1 MALAKKIT
9 VYTTPACPH
18 CDHAKRRLAELGHT
32 FREVDVM
39 SDRAGL
45 REMLL
50 MTGRHAVPV
59 VVVGEKAMVG
69 WDAREF
75 RRLSAVPRQA

>member
-1 MALAKKIT
+1 
-9 VYTTPACPH
+9 
-18 CDHAKRRLAELGHT
+18 
-32 FREVDVM
+32 
-39 SDRAGL
+39 
-45 REMLL
+45 MLL

>member
-1 MALAKKIT
+1 MALAKRIT
-9 VYTTPACPH
+9 VYTTPVCPH
-18 CDHAKRRLAELGHT
+18 CDRAKRRLAELGVT
-32 FREVDVM
+32 FREVDIM

-45 REMLL
+45 REMLV

-75 RRLSAVPRQA
+75 QRLSSIPARA